1 MEKVRKKKYKL
12 KKKVF
17 FSRIILLVV
26 AFLLIKWVGSALI
39 TVKIID
45 KSDILEITYNDSTFN
60 TPSAKCTFL
69 GIKYKN
75 VDSKS
80 AVDITKLGSQD
91 VKYNCGLLFFN
102 KSKTISYNVVDKDA
116 PIITLNGDREVI
128 LYAGTNYE
136 DEGVQAF
143 DNVDGNITNK
153 IVTNGNVDINTEGT
167 YEIIYTAKDSSG
179 NETVEKR
186 SVEVK
191 PKPKS
196 SLVCGNPGVIYLTF
210 DDGPNANYT
219 SVILDALKKYNVK
232 ATFFVT
238 SSGPDEL
245 IKRES
250 DEGHLI
256 AIHTSTHDY
265 ATIYKSTEAF
275 WNDMNNVS
283 NRVERLT
290 GKKPTIFR
298 FPGGSS
304 NTVSKKY
311 KVGIM
316 SELSKQMEEKGYT
329 YFDWNISAED
339 AAGAKSSEQ
348 VYNNVTSRLSK
359 SKGNVVLMHDIK
371 KITSE
376 AIENIIKYGLDNGYK
391 FDVLSKYD
399 LCHQKINN

>member
-1 MEKVRKKKYKL
+1 M
-12 KKKVF
+12 
-17 FSRIILLVV
+17 
-26 AFLLIKWVGSALI
+26 
-39 TVKIID
+39 
-45 KSDILEITYNDSTFN
+45 
-60 TPSAKCTFL
+60 
-69 GIKYKN
+69 
-75 VDSKS
+75 
-80 AVDITKLGSQD
+80 
-91 VKYNCGLLFFN
+91 
-102 KSKTISYNVVDKDA
+102 
-116 PIITLNGDREVI
+116 
-128 LYAGTNYE
+128 
-136 DEGVQAF
+136 
-143 DNVDGNITNK
+143 
-153 IVTNGNVDINTEGT
+153 
-167 YEIIYTAKDSSG
+167 
-179 NETVEKR
+179 
-186 SVEVK
+186 
-191 PKPKS
+191 
-196 SLVCGNPGVIYLTF
+196 
-210 DDGPNANYT
+210 
-219 SVILDALKKYNVK
+219 
-232 ATFFVT
+232 
-238 SSGPDEL
+238 

-290 GKKPTIFR
+290 GNKPTIFR

-311 KVGIM
+311 KAGIM
-316 SELSKQMEEKGYT
+316 SELSKQMDERGYT

-391 FDVLSKYD
+391 FDVLNKYD
-399 LCHQKINN
+399 LCHQRINN